1 METLIGIAGTGE
13 AMTWI
18 QRLFSR
24 RRIESDLSEEI
35 RGHLDERIEEL
46 VSRGVAPADAVRQ
59 ARREFGNVT
68 LIEEQARDVWKWRW
82 IEDLSADVR
91 FALRQLRKS
100 PAFAAAGALTVAL
113 GIGANTAVFSVVN
126 AVVLR
131 PLPFPAPDTLLS
143 VWPRGDAGPAGPYDI
158 SYPNLFD
165 FRNENTVFDHLVS
178 YRATP
183 ISLTGSGEPVQL
195 RGEIV
200 SWDLFPLLKV
210 QPTLGRGFRPED
222 EDPGARIV
230 IISHSLWKTRLGG
243 DVGII
248 GRTINLDREP
258 YLVVGVAPAGFNFPV
273 GGEQVQVWTTLAI
286 DARSDTVQPVT
297 QQRGARM
304 LSVMGRLREGVSIQ
318 QAQTQMDR
326 IASSLAQRYPDENRR
341 YPGVF
346 LQSALGDV
354 SGLARGPLLFL
365 LGAVGL
371 VLLLACANLANL
383 LLSRTAERER
393 EFALRLAIGA
403 ARSRIVRQV
412 MTEGLTLALIG
423 GIAGV
428 AMAGLLV
435 ELAVPLVGTTIPRIE
450 QTRLDG
456 RVLVFALAVT
466 LVTSVLFSVA
476 PASRLLYDR
485 LNDPLKE
492 SAYGNVHGASRVG
505 SALVVVQVALG
516 LMLLSGASLLMAGFV
531 HVTRRDPGFR
541 PEKLLTFNIGVP
553 GAQYPRTRQ
562 LEFYSQLLER
572 LGTLPG
578 ARSAALAMPLPLTG
592 SSMTVGFD
600 IADRPAPRSARPSS
614 NIAIVSPGF
623 FQTAGIPLLQ
633 GRGFT
638 DQDDSAGPPV
648 LAVNRAFADKFFPG
662 ENAVGK
668 RIRSGA
674 LSDARG
680 PQMREIVGIVGN
692 ARQSP
697 LGSQPD
703 PIYYFPY
710 RQLPWCCPSVI
721 VRTGESPA
729 SLESSVR
736 SVVSSIDRQLPLF
749 DVRTGDQILSLG
761 VTPVTFLTVLM
772 VSFAAIGLLLTSIG
786 LYGVLSYA
794 VVKRTREI
802 GIRIALGA
810 SRPAVLSMVLR
821 RAAILVGA
829 GLIIG
834 LAGSIAARRIIG
846 GMLFGVD
853 GGNPLLLLCAVSVM
867 VAAAWL
873 ATYLP
878 AHRAASIDPML
889 ALRTE

>member
-1 METLIGIAGTGE
+1 
-13 AMTWI
+13 MTWI
-18 QRLFSR
+18 ERVLSR
-24 RRIESDLSEEI
+24 RRIEAELSEEI
-35 RGHLDERIEEL
+35 RDHLDQRIEEL
-46 VSRGVAPADAVRQ
+46 VSRGVPLQDAVRQ

-68 LIEEQARDVWKWRW
+68 LIEEQAREVWKWRW
-82 IEDLSADVR
+82 IEDLFSDVR

-100 PAFAAAGALTVAL
+100 PAFAATGALTLAL

-126 AVVLR
+126 AVMLR
-131 PLPFPAPDTLLS
+131 PLPFAAPDRLVS
-143 VWPRGDAGPAGPYDI
+143 VWPRGDAGPAGPYDV
-158 SYPNLFD
+158 SYPNFFD

-178 YRATP
+178 YRSAP

-200 SWDLFPLLKV
+200 SWDLFSLLKI
-210 QPTLGRGFRPED
+210 QPTLGRGFQPDD
-222 EDPGARIV
+222 EGPGARTVIV
-230 IISHSLWKTRLGG
+230 SHTLWKTRLGG
-243 DVGII
+243 AVGII

-273 GGEQVQVWTTLAI
+273 GGEQVQVWMTLAI
-286 DARSDTVQPVT
+286 DGGFGTVQPVT

-304 LSVMGRLREGVSIQ
+304 LSVMGRLRDGLSIQ
-318 QAQTQMDR
+318 QAGAQMDR
-326 IASSLAQRYPDENRR
+326 IAASLAERYPDENRR

-346 LQSALGDV
+346 LQPALADV
-354 SGLARGPLLFL
+354 ASLARGPLLFL
-365 LGAVGL
+365 LGAVGM

-383 LLSRTAERER
+383 LLSRAAERER

-412 MTEGLTLALIG
+412 MTEGLTLASMG
-423 GIAGV
+423 GIGGV
-428 AMAGLLV
+428 AMAALLV
-435 ELAVPLVGTTIPRIE
+435 GLAVPLVGASIPRIE
-450 QTRLDG
+450 QTRVDG
-456 RVLVFALAVT
+456 RVLVFALTVT
-466 LVTSVLFSVA
+466 VATSVLFSLA
-476 PASRLLYDR
+476 PAARLLRER

-492 SAYGNVHGASRVG
+492 GAYGNVHGPDRLG
-505 SALVVVQVALG
+505 SALVVVQIALG
-516 LMLLSGASLLMAGFV
+516 LMLLSGAGLLMAGFV
-531 HVTRRDPGFR
+531 HLTRQDPGFE
-541 PEKLLTFNIGVP
+541 PERLLTFSVGVP
-553 GAQYPRTRQ
+553 GSQYPRIRQ
-562 LEFYSQLLER
+562 LEFYTQLLER
-572 LGTLPG
+572 LANVPG
-578 ARSAALAMPLPLTG
+578 ARSAAVAMPLPLTG
-592 SSMTVGFD
+592 NSMTVRFD
-600 IADRPAPRSARPSS
+600 IAERPAPPSARPGSD
-614 NIAIVSPGF
+614 IAIVSPGF
-623 FQTAGIPLLQ
+623 FETAGIRLLQ

-648 LAVNRAFADKFFPG
+648 LIVNRAFADKFFPG

-668 RIRSGA
+668 RIKSGA
-674 LSDARG
+674 VSDARG

-697 LGSQPD
+697 LGPQPD

-710 RQLPWCCPSVI
+710 RQLPWCCPSLV
-721 VRTGESPA
+721 VRAAASPD

-749 DVRTGDQILSLG
+749 EVRTGGQILSLG
-761 VTPVTFLTVLM
+761 VTPVRFLTLLL

-810 SRPAVLSMVLR
+810 SRRAVLCMVLHQS
-821 RAAILVGA
+821 AILVGA

-834 LAGSIAARRIIG
+834 VAGSIATRRLIG

-853 GGNPLLLLCAVSVM
+853 AGNPLLLLNALSVM
-867 VAAAWL
+867 VGAAWL

-878 AHRAASIDPML
+878 ARRAASIDPL
-889 ALRTE
+889 RALRSE

>member
-1 METLIGIAGTGE
+1 
-13 AMTWI
+13 MTWI

-24 RRIESDLSEEI
+24 RQIESDLSEEI
-35 RGHLDERIEEL
+35 RGHLDERIDEL
-46 VSRGVAPADAVRQ
+46 VSGGVAPADAVRQ

-82 IEDLSADVR
+82 IEDFAADVR

-100 PAFAAAGALTVAL
+100 PAFAAAGAFTVAL

-131 PLPFPAPDTLLS
+131 PLPFPAPDALLS

-178 YRATP
+178 YRSTP
-183 ISLTGSGEPVQL
+183 ISLTGFGEPVQL

-200 SWDLFPLLKV
+200 SWDLFPLLKS

-222 EDPGARIV
+222 EDPGARMAIV
-230 IISHSLWKTRLGG
+230 SHSLWKTRLGG
-243 DVGII
+243 DVGVI

-258 YLVVGVAPAGFNFPV
+258 YLVVGVAPTGFNFPV
-273 GGEQVQVWTTLAI
+273 GGEQIQVWTTLAI
-286 DARSDTVQPVT
+286 DARSGTVQPVT

-304 LSVMGRLREGVSIQ
+304 LSVMGRLRDGVSIQ
-318 QAQTQMDR
+318 QAQAQMDR

-341 YPGVF
+341 HPGVF

-435 ELAVPLVGTTIPRIE
+435 ELAIPLVGTTIPRIE

-476 PASRLLYDR
+476 PASRLLNDR

-492 SAYGNVHGASRVG
+492 RAYGNAHGATRVG

-531 HVTRRDPGFR
+531 HVTRRDPGFQ
-541 PEKLLTFNIGVP
+541 PERLLTFSIGVP
-553 GAQYPRTRQ
+553 ESQYPRARQ
-562 LEFYSQLLER
+562 LEFYRQLLER
-572 LGTLPG
+572 LDRVPD
-578 ARSAALAMPLPLTG
+578 ARAALAMPLPLTG

-623 FQTAGIPLLQ
+623 FRTAGIPLLQ

-648 LAVNRAFADKFFPG
+648 LIVNRAFADKFFPG

-668 RIRSGA
+668 SIRSGA

-680 PQMREIVGIVGN
+680 PQIRQIVGIVAN

-721 VRTGESPA
+721 VRTGESPG

-749 DVRTGDQILSLG
+749 DVRTGDQIVSLG

-772 VSFAAIGLLLTSIG
+772 VSFAAIGLLLTSVG

-810 SRPAVLSMVLR
+810 SRPAVRSMVLR
-821 RAAILVGA
+821 RAAILVSA

-834 LAGSIAARRIIG
+834 VAGSIAARRLIG
-846 GMLFGVD
+846 GMLFGV
-853 GGNPLLLLCAVSVM
+853 GGGSSLLLLSAVSVM

-889 ALRTE
+889 ALRSE

>member
-1 METLIGIAGTGE
+1 
-13 AMTWI
+13 MTWI

-24 RRIESDLSEEI
+24 RRIEADLSEEI
-35 RGHLDERIEEL
+35 RSHLDERIEEL
-46 VSRGVAPADAVRQ
+46 VSRAGVPREDAVHQ

-68 LIEEQARDVWKWRW
+68 LIEEQAREVWRWRW
-82 IEDLSADVR
+82 IEDLFWDVR
-91 FALRQLRKS
+91 FSLRQLRRS
-100 PAFAAAGALTVAL
+100 PTFAVAGALTLAL

-126 AVVLR
+126 AVMLR
-131 PLPFPAPDTLLS
+131 PLPFPAPDALVS
-143 VWPRGDAGPAGPYDI
+143 VWPRGNAGPAGPYAV
-158 SYPNLFD
+158 SYPNFFD
-165 FRNENTVFDHLVS
+165 FRNENAVFDHLVS
-178 YRATP
+178 YRSAP
-183 ISLTGSGEPVQL
+183 MSLTGFGEAVQL

-200 SWDLFPLLKV
+200 SWELFPLLKI
-210 QPTLGRGFRPED
+210 QLPLGRGFQPDD
-222 EDPGARIV
+222 EDPGARTVIV
-230 IISHSLWKTRLGG
+230 SHSLWKTTLGG

-286 DARSDTVQPVT
+286 DARSATVQPVT

-304 LSVMGRLREGVSIQ
+304 LSVMGRLRDGVSIQ
-318 QAQTQMDR
+318 QAGAQMNR
-326 IASSLAQRYPDENRR
+326 IAGSLAERYPNENRR
-341 YPGVF
+341 YPGTF

-354 SGLARGPLLFL
+354 VGVARGPLLFL

-371 VLLLACANLANL
+371 VLLLTCANLANL

-412 MTEGLTLALIG
+412 MTEALTLAFLG

-428 AMAGLLV
+428 ALAALLID
-435 ELAVPLVGTTIPRIE
+435 LAIPLIGTTIPRIA
-450 QTRLDG
+450 QTSVDG
-456 RVLVFALAVT
+456 RVLGFALTLT

-476 PASRLLYDR
+476 PAARLLHDR

-492 SAYGNVHGASRVG
+492 GAYGNGHGPGRLG
-505 SALVVVQVALG
+505 SALVVAQIALG
-516 LMLLSGASLLMAGFV
+516 LMLLSGAGLLMAGFV
-531 HVTRRDPGFR
+531 HVTRRDPGFQ
-541 PEKLLTFNIGVP
+541 PERLLTFSIGVP
-553 GAQYPRTRQ
+553 GSQYPRARQ
-562 LEFYSQLLER
+562 LEFYNQLLER
-572 LGTLPG
+572 L
-578 ARSAALAMPLPLTG
+578 ARVPSARAALAMPLPLTG

-600 IADRPAPRSARPSS
+600 IAERPAPPSARPSS
-614 NIAIVSPGF
+614 DIAIVSPGF
-623 FQTAGIPLLQ
+623 FQTAGIPLLE

-638 DQDDSAGPPV
+638 DQDDSGHPPV
-648 LAVNRAFADKFFPG
+648 LIVNRAFSDKFFPG
-662 ENAVGK
+662 ATAVGK
-668 RIRSGA
+668 RIQSGA

-697 LGSQPD
+697 LGSQPE

-721 VRTGESPA
+721 VRTAGSPA

-736 SVVSSIDRQLPLF
+736 SVVLSIDRQLPLF
-749 DVRTGDQILSLG
+749 DVRTGNQILALG

-772 VSFAAIGLLLTSIG
+772 VSFAVIGLLLTSIG
-786 LYGVLSYA
+786 LYGVISYA

-810 SRPAVLSMVLR
+810 SPSAVLSMVLR
-821 RAAILVGA
+821 RSAMLVAG

-834 LAGSIAARRIIG
+834 VAGSIAARRFIG
-846 GMLFGVD
+846 GMLFGLH
-853 GGNPLLLLCAVSVM
+853 GGSPLLLLCAVSVM

-878 AHRAASIDPML
+878 AHRAASIDPIL
-889 ALRTE
+889 ALRSE